1 MSSAAIDTSATERFA
16 TLAREALR
24 TIGPM
29 HVRTAILLGL
39 GVTAWNWIAYSGEF
53 LIAMQTMPLSHV
65 LEPLIGDQ
73 IRALW
78 LMIAIVIADRIVDDG
93 APRRRTYVL
102 AALAG
107 CLAGFMASEPFH
119 WVWRT
124 YVQPNAWPQRW
135 WWTMG
140 TTGNVFWPA
149 LHFLLWLPAGSA
161 FVFLYAHWRSARRT
175 AHLLSAAELDRIRR
189 SRMALET
196 RLQAMQAR
204 VEPQFL
210 FNTLAQVARLYQS
223 DASLAGRTL
232 DDLIAY
238 LRAAMPAMRGTSST
252 VAQEVELARA
262 YLDIVRMRLSDRLRV
277 SIDIPP
283 DVGDARMPPMMLLP
297 LIDHTVVRGLGPAS
311 EGGAVRIA
319 AQVVAGRLRMTI
331 VDSGA
336 AIVPDMDADGIAS
349 IRQRLEALYGGDAT
363 LDVHRAGERATEA
376 VLDLPLQAGER
387 IDDATDAPGT
397 ADPARVAA
405 ARPDVR

>member
-1 MSSAAIDTSATERFA
+1 MSSVAVEASAAGRVPM
-16 TLAREALR
+16 LVREAVR
-24 TIGPM
+24 GIGPREILAAM
-29 HVRTAILLGL
+29 LLGL
-39 GVTAWNWIAYSGEF
+39 LVTGWNWFAYAHEF
-53 LIAMQTMPLSHV
+53 LFAMQTMPVSHV
-65 LEPLIGDQ
+65 LEFLIGDQ
-73 IRALW
+73 IRALC
-78 LMIAIVIADRIVDDG
+78 LMIAIVIADRAVDAG
-93 APRRRTYVL
+93 ASRRRTYVL

-107 CLAGFMASEPFH
+107 CLAGFVASEPFH

-124 YVQPNAWPQRW
+124 YVQPNAWPEQW
-135 WWTMG
+135 WWTNG
-140 TTGNVFWPA
+140 ATGNVFWPIA
-149 LHFLLWLPAGSA
+149 HFVGWLPAGSA

-175 AHLLSAAELDRIRR
+175 AQILHAAELDRIRR

-262 YLDIVRMRLSDRLRV
+262 YLDIVRLRLGDRLRV
-277 SIDIPP
+277 SIAVPP
-283 DVGDARMPPMMLLP
+283 DVRDARMPPMMLLP

-319 AQVVAGRLRMTI
+319 AQVVGGRLRMTI

-336 AIVPDMDADGIAS
+336 AIVPDLDAEGIAA
-349 IRQRLEALYGGDAT
+349 IRQRLDALYGGDAT
-363 LDVHRAGERATEA
+363 LDLHHAGGRATEA
-376 VLDLPLQAGER
+376 VLDLPLQARMAG
-387 IDDATDAPGT
+387 DDAGEATSLS
-397 ADPARVAA
+397 
-405 ARPDVR
+405 VRGMS